1 MKQGIIKQIRDEMHG
16 HDLQLLDLELKKLEI
31 QRLRDGEDGAG
42 DDPTPVNVTIHVVDA
57 SKKMPNINP
66 TLNVPQANF
75 LQLPNK
81 FRAFVAG
88 FGCMH
93 GDTLIATAFGFKK
106 IKEIASPTLVLSWSH
121 KSNRFEL
128 ALSGG
133 AFPKGEANLYRVSTE
148 QGEFVASGHHRLLCA
163 DGTYR
168 SVESLSVGEKVF
180 ASSQNLQQ
188 TNLGEF
194 RYRLT

>member
-88 FGCMH
+88 FGSGKTWVGCSSLC
-93 GDTLIATAFGFKK
+93 DK
-106 IKEIASPTLVLSWSH
+106 SWS
-121 KSNRFEL
+121 
-128 ALSGG
+128 
-133 AFPKGEANLYRVSTE
+133 FPKVPLGYFAPTYPQIRDIFFL
-148 QGEFVASGHHRLLCA
+148 RLM
-163 DGTYR
+163 
-168 SVESLSVGEKVF
+168 K
-180 ASSQNLQQ
+180 
-188 TNLGEF
+188 
-194 RYRLT
+194 

>member
-88 FGCMH
+88 FGSGKH
-93 GDTLIATAFGFKK
+93 GLVVQVFVISLGLSLKCRWVTLLQPIRRS
-106 IKEIASPTLVLSWSH
+106 EISFSL
-121 KSNRFEL
+121 
-128 ALSGG
+128 
-133 AFPKGEANLYRVSTE
+133 
-148 QGEFVASGHHRLLCA
+148 RLM
-163 DGTYR
+163 
-168 SVESLSVGEKVF
+168 K
-180 ASSQNLQQ
+180 
-188 TNLGEF
+188 
-194 RYRLT
+194 